1 MSPSSSAGRRAV
13 RKSEPAA
20 VPDKAP
26 TELVTISLP
35 DRLDFAAAHELH
47 LRMVELRSS
56 PVMVDGSAVIFG
68 GALAAQVLLSASRDW
83 AEAGAVWSL
92 SASPAF
98 RNDLQRL
105 GLLGD
110 FPNLI
115 EVE

>member
-13 RKSEPAA
+13 QKSEASA
-20 VPDKAP
+20 VPGNASTEP
-26 TELVTISLP
+26 TTIRLS
-35 DRLDFAAAHELH
+35 DRLDFAAARDLH
-47 LRMVELRSS
+47 ARFVECRSAS
-56 PVMVDGSAVIFG
+56 VRVDGSAVIFG

-83 AEAGAVWSL
+83 AEAGTEWSL
-92 SASPAF
+92 CASPAL

-110 FPNLI
+110 FPNLV